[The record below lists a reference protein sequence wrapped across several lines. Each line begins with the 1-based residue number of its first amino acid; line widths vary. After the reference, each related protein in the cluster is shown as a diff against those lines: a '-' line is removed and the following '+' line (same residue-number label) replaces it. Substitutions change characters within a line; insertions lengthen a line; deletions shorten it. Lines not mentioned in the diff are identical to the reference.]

1 MSLRYIVFIVMS
13 CLCAGRTY
21 AESAGQTPYPEKS
34 RVIIRESEAVV
45 TTGNL
50 TITNPGS
57 RPWLMQA
64 WLEDENGVREGSV
77 YPEIS
82 RLEPVFSRRLLIAPS
97 LSQWREDREGLN
109 WLVIRLIPSTE
120 SDGRSRLTIPV
131 VLRLKVFL
139 RSHSAGAEQEKPV
152 LTCECR
158 QGGMLMLHN
167 GGRHYVTLTELKDGQ
182 GRIAEG
188 MPLMLA
194 PGAQQSA
201 GNGMVAGEY
210 EYGYVDDRG
219 IIEYGR
225 GMCR

>member
-1 MSLRYIVFIVMS
+1 MSLRYMVFIVLA

-21 AESAGQTPYPEKS
+21 AESGGQTPYPEKS
-34 RVIIRESEAVV
+34 RVIIRESEAEV

-64 WLEDENGVREGSV
+64 WLEDENGDREGHV

-82 RLEPVFSRRLLIAPS
+82 RLEPEFSRRLLIAPS
-97 LSQWREDREGLN
+97 LSQWREGREGLN

-120 SDGRSRLTIPV
+120 RDGRSRLTIPV

-139 RSHSAGAEQEKPV
+139 RSHTAGAEQEKPV
-152 LTCECR
+152 MSCERR
-158 QGGMLMLHN
+158 QDGQLMLHN

-182 GRIAEG
+182 GRMAEEL
-188 MPLMLA
+188 PLMLA

-201 GNGMVAGEY
+201 GSGMTAGEY
-210 EYGYVDDRG
+210 AYGYVDDRG
-219 IIEYGR
+219 IIDYGR
-225 GMCR
+225 VMCR

>member
-1 MSLRYIVFIVMS
+1 MSLRYMVFIVMS

-64 WLEDENGVREGSV
+64 WLEDENGIRQGRV
-77 YPEIS
+77 YPELS
-82 RLEPVFSRRLLIAPS
+82 RLEPDFSRRLVIMPS
-97 LSQWREDREGLN
+97 LSQWREGREVLN
-109 WLVIRLIPSTE
+109 WLVIRLIPSVE
-120 SDGRSRLTIPV
+120 RDGRSRLTIPV

-139 RSHSAGAEQEKPV
+139 RSHTAGAEQEKPV
-152 LTCECR
+152 LTCERR
-158 QGGMLMLHN
+158 QDGQLMLHN

-182 GRIAEG
+182 GRMAEEL
-188 MPLMLA
+188 PLMVA
-194 PGAQQSA
+194 PGGQQSA
-201 GNGMVAGEY
+201 GSGMAAGTY

-219 IIEYGR
+219 VINTGEIQ
-225 GMCR
+225 C